1 MKQKLAYQYKY
12 LDCTKNIWMQKEHE
26 MNYFKDINDSLHK
39 TVAIIEDRNN
49 EKVENQKQYT

>member
-1 MKQKLAYQYKY
+1 M
-12 LDCTKNIWMQKEHE
+12 D
-26 MNYFKDINDSLHK
+26 DITDSLHK

>member
-1 MKQKLAYQYKY
+1 MDNIQKDLSEV
-12 LDCTKNIWMQKEHE
+12 LSNVWRSTISTGMD
-26 MNYFKDINDSLHK
+26 DITDSLHK